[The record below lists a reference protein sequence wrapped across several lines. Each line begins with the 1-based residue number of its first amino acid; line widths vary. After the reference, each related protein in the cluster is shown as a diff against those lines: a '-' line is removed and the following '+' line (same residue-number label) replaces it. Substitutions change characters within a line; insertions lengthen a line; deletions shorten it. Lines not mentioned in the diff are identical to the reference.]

1 MASLGA
7 KVLQTRSVSIAM
19 SHGVPL
25 QVLSSFENKPG
36 TLVTAED
43 ESMEKD
49 VVSGIAF
56 SRDEAR
62 VTLIGIPDRPGVA
75 ATIFGALGDAAI
87 NVDMIVQ
94 SRTVIDGDEKTDMT
108 FTCGQADLPR
118 ALALMEEKHAEIE
131 YKELESD
138 QDVAKVSIVG
148 VGMRTN
154 SGVAKTMF
162 GALAEKNI
170 NIKVITTSEIK
181 TSVLVGA
188 DYLELAVRTL
198 HDAFGLEGDPK

>member
-1 MASLGA
+1 
-7 KVLQTRSVSIAM
+7 
-19 SHGVPL
+19 
-25 QVLSSFENKPG
+25 
-36 TLVTAED
+36 
-43 ESMEKD
+43 MEKD

-75 ATIFGALGDAAI
+75 AAIFGALGDAAI

-94 SRTVIDGDEKTDMT
+94 SRTVIDGDAKTDMT
-108 FTCGQADLPR
+108 FTCGQSDLPR
-118 ALALMEEKHAEIE
+118 ALALMEERQDDIQ
-131 YKELESD
+131 YTELESD
-138 QDVAKVSIVG
+138 EDVAKVSIVG

-188 DYLELAVRTL
+188 DYMELAVRTL
-198 HDAFGLEGDPK
+198 HDAFGLEGPSAADS

>member
-1 MASLGA
+1 
-7 KVLQTRSVSIAM
+7 
-19 SHGVPL
+19 
-25 QVLSSFENKPG
+25 
-36 TLVTAED
+36 
-43 ESMEKD
+43 MEKD

-62 VTLIGIPDRPGVA
+62 VTLIGIPDKPGVA

-94 SRTVIDGDEKTDMT
+94 SRTVIDGDATTDMT
-108 FTCGQADLPR
+108 FTCGQSDLPR
-118 ALALMEEKHAEIE
+118 ALDLMKKHHDAIQ
-131 YKELESD
+131 YRELEAD
-138 QDVAKVSIVG
+138 EDVAKVSIVG

-162 GALAEKNI
+162 AALAAKNI

-188 DYLELAVRTL
+188 DYLELAVRAL
-198 HDAFGLEGDPK
+198 HDAFGLEGDAKIEG

>member
-1 MASLGA
+1 
-7 KVLQTRSVSIAM
+7 
-19 SHGVPL
+19 
-25 QVLSSFENKPG
+25 
-36 TLVTAED
+36 
-43 ESMEKD
+43 MEKD

-108 FTCGQADLPR
+108 FTCGTGRSAAR
-118 ALALMEEKHAEIE
+118 ARASMKEKHGDIE
-131 YKELESD
+131 YKELEAD
-138 QDVAKVSIVG
+138 EDVAKVSIVG

-162 GALAEKNI
+162 GALAEK
-170 NIKVITTSEIK
+170 EHQHQ
-181 TSVLVGA
+181 GH
-188 DYLELAVRTL
+188 
-198 HDAFGLEGDPK
+198 HDLGDQDLGPRGC